1 MRKVVL
7 SLAVVTA
14 LVPAVAMAQEPLRIG
29 GQTKAPTRT
38 YYVAPEYPQEAK
50 AARVSGIVIVE
61 AVIGRDGTVTDA
73 KVIRS
78 IALLDEAALAAVRQW
93 RYTPTTL
100 NGNPVPVIMTAT
112 VNFTPPAD
120 ANPAGVS
127 STSQDSLGANHPIMQ
142 ASNAPPEPVY
152 LNGREAIRIGGDVKA
167 PERLK
172 YVQPAYPADAQS
184 ARVSGIVIIE
194 ALVDETGSVV
204 QTKLLRSIALLD
216 QAAMDAVS
224 QWKYAPTY
232 LNGAAMPVVM
242 TVTVNFTLQ

>member
-1 MRKVVL
+1 M
-7 SLAVVTA
+7 
-14 LVPAVAMAQEPLRIG
+14 
-29 GQTKAPTRT
+29 
-38 YYVAPEYPQEAK
+38 
-50 AARVSGIVIVE
+50 
-61 AVIGRDGTVTDA
+61 
-73 KVIRS
+73 
-78 IALLDEAALAAVRQW
+78 
-93 RYTPTTL
+93 
-100 NGNPVPVIMTAT
+100 
-112 VNFTPPAD
+112 
-120 ANPAGVS
+120 
-127 STSQDSLGANHPIMQ
+127 SQDSLGASHPLNQ
-142 ASNAPPEPVY
+142 AASAPPEPVY
-152 LNGREAIRIGGDVKA
+152 FNGREALRIGGDVKA

-172 YVQPAYPADAQS
+172 YVAPAYPADAQS